1 MLTLENEQL
10 LIEIATKGAE
20 LQKIYN
26 KQENFD
32 YLWTGDPDF
41 WGSHAPNLF
50 PTIGR
55 LNDYKY
61 TKDGQTYELP
71 QHGFAKDLE
80 FEVAESS
87 DTKAVFVLKSTDETK
102 AMYPYNFSLAISY
115 NLEGSELKTTYQ
127 VTNESTETMP
137 FSIWRLP
144 ISHKIPPYC
153 W

>member
-10 LIEIATKGAE
+10 LIKIATKGAE

-61 TKDGQTYELP
+61 TKDGKTYELP

-80 FEVAESS
+80 FEVAEAS
-87 DTKAVFVLKSTDETK
+87 DINAVFVLKSTDETK
-102 AMYPYNFSLAISY
+102 AMTRTIF
-115 NLEGSELKTTYQ
+115 
-127 VTNESTETMP
+127 
-137 FSIWRLP
+137 
-144 ISHKIPPYC
+144 H
-153 W
+153 

>member
-1 MLTLENEQL
+1 MSICSCRC
-10 LIEIATKGAE
+10 IETE

-61 TKDGQTYELP
+61 TKDGKTYELP

-87 DTKAVFVLKSTDETK
+87 DTTAVFVLKSTDETK

-115 NLEGSELKTTYQ
+115 NLEGSKLKTTYQ

-137 FSIWRLP
+137 FSIGVTLR
-144 ISHKIPPYC
+144 STFQ
-153 W
+153 